1 MGNANKAVN
10 YYKLLNKIV
19 GRRFL
24 VVDNFFAI
32 AEFIQVQFGIN
43 TDVTLYDVPEEDRI
57 PGEDNRIDFA
67 FGVDISGSIWYLNTN
82 NPLRIYITEVSID

>member
-1 MGNANKAVN
+1 MKKVNKTIN

-43 TDVTLYDVPEEDRI
+43 TDVTIYDVPEEDRI

-82 NPLRIYITEVSID
+82 DPLRIYTTEVSID

>member
-1 MGNANKAVN
+1 MKKVNKTIN

-19 GRRFL
+19 GKRFS

-43 TDVTLYDVPEEDRI
+43 TDVTLYDVPEDDRI
-57 PGEDNRIDFA
+57 LGEDNRIDFA
-67 FGVDISGSIWYLNTN
+67 FGDNISGSIWYLNTN
-82 NPLRIYITEVSID
+82 SPFEIYITEVSID